1 MSKIWKL
8 TKVLLKLNY
17 ADFITD
23 KKKRWAYLF
32 SFAAILFVGFLI
44 FGSMTH
50 GIYEGMIHL
59 GQDPGIVIAMGLA
72 VASIWVF
79 LMSIMNILTVFYYSN
94 DVEMLLPLPLKPAQI
109 ISAKFFTVL
118 ITQYV
123 MSSFILLPIFIT
135 YGLKSG
141 AFITYYIY
149 MIVIYLF
156 FPIIPLVLASL
167 IMTIIMRYTNIAKN
181 KDRGSIFIGIVSILF
196 IVGINVFMQWR
207 NKSAVSGA
215 GDSVANYLTNN
226 QSSLF
231 IQMTNYFPT
240 TYFGAMGLVENA
252 SWKGILYVLIY
263 ILISI
268 AFFGLFYYIAER
280 TYLKGVIG
288 LSTSIAK
295 KEVISAEGLQKSTVQ
310 SSHLKAYVKK
320 EFKTLFRTPQF
331 FLNCIVQTFVMPIM
345 LFFVLFVQDGNL
357 KWITGYIDN
366 PESAGFAIGVGLCAS
381 LFLMGSNVI
390 ATTSFSRDGSSWFVN
405 RYLPVKASDI
415 FFAKAITA
423 WLINVVILAVFGI
436 TMAFVAG
443 ISPVFMILWFL
454 LSANGLL
461 LINLIGTRWDAQ
473 TADIHWDTEQKLF
486 KSRYTTLWNFLANI
500 LIALV
505 IVAGVSV
512 LYFFLQVGLWIMFIV
527 LFVMF
532 TIVNYI
538 FIKILKLGAER
549 ILSNIN

>member
-1 MSKIWKL
+1 MSKIWTL

-32 SFAAILFVGFLI
+32 SFVAILFVGFLM
-44 FGSMTH
+44 FGSITH
-50 GIYEGMIHL
+50 AMYEGMKHL
-59 GQDPGIVIAMGLA
+59 GQDPGMIIAMGLA
-72 VASIWVF
+72 IASIWVF
-79 LMSIMNILTVFYYSN
+79 LMSITNILTVFYYSN
-94 DVEMLLPLPLKPAQI
+94 DIEMLLPLPLKPAQI
-109 ISAKFFTVL
+109 ISAKFLTVL

-149 MIVIYLF
+149 MIFIYLL
-156 FPIIPLVLASL
+156 FPIVPLVLASL
-167 IMTIIMRYTNIAKN
+167 LMTIIMRYTNIAKN
-181 KDRGSIFIGIVSILF
+181 KDRGNIFIGIVSILF

-207 NKSAVSGA
+207 NKSAFTEDA
-215 GDSVANYLTNN
+215 ITNYLADN
-226 QSSLF
+226 QSSLL

-240 TYFGAMGLVENA
+240 TYFGAVALVESAN
-252 SWKGILYVLIY
+252 WKGPLYVIFFA
-263 ILISI
+263 LISFV
-268 AFFGLFYYIAER
+268 FFVLFYYIAER

-288 LSTSIAK
+288 LSTSTAK
-295 KEVISAEGLQKSTVQ
+295 KQAITTEGLQKSTVQ

-415 FFAKAITA
+415 FFAKAVTA
-423 WLINVVILAVFGI
+423 WLINIVILAVFGI
-436 TMAFVAG
+436 TMAVVAG
-443 ISPVFMILWFL
+443 VSPVFMILWFL

-512 LYFFLQVGLWIMFIV
+512 LYFVLHVGIWIMFIV
-527 LFVMF
+527 LFAMF

-538 FIKILKLGAER
+538 FIKILKSGAER
-549 ILSNIN
+549 ILSNIQ

>member
-1 MSKIWKL
+1 MSKIWTL

-23 KKKRWAYLF
+23 KKKRWAYVF

-50 GIYEGMIHL
+50 GMYEGLKQLRQEPGMI
-59 GQDPGIVIAMGLA
+59 IAMGLA
-72 VASIWVF
+72 IASIWVF
-79 LMSIMNILTVFYYSN
+79 LMSITNILTVFYYSN
-94 DVEMLLPLPLKPAQI
+94 DIEMLLPLPLKPAQI
-109 ISAKFFTVL
+109 ISAKFLTVL

-149 MIVIYLF
+149 MIFIYLL
-156 FPIIPLVLASL
+156 FPIVPLVLASL
-167 IMTIIMRYTNIAKN
+167 LMTIIMRYTNIAKN
-181 KDRGSIFIGIVSILF
+181 KDRGNIFIGIVSILF
-196 IVGINVFMQWR
+196 IVGINVFLQWR
-207 NKSAVSGA
+207 NKSAFSGDGA
-215 GDSVANYLTNN
+215 AEYLVNN
-226 QSSLF
+226 QSSL
-231 IQMTNYFPT
+231 IVQMTNYFPT
-240 TYFGAMGLVENA
+240 TYFGAVALVESAN
-252 SWKGILYVLIY
+252 WKGPLYVMIFAV
-263 ILISI
+263 ISFV
-268 AFFGLFYYIAER
+268 FFVLFYYIAER

-288 LSTSIAK
+288 LSTSTAK

-345 LFFVLFVQDGNL
+345 LFFILFVQDGNL
-357 KWITGYIDN
+357 KFITEYINN
-366 PESAGFAIGVGLCAS
+366 PETTGFAIGVGLCAS

-423 WLINVVILAVFGI
+423 WLINVIILAVFGI
-436 TMAFVAG
+436 TMAVVAG
-443 ISPVFMILWFL
+443 ISPIFMILWFL

-500 LIALV
+500 LIALI

-512 LYFFLQVGLWIMFIV
+512 LYFFLQVGLLVMFIV
-527 LFVMF
+527 LFAMF

>member
-1 MSKIWKL
+1 MSKIWTL

-23 KKKRWAYLF
+23 KKKRWAYVF

-50 GIYEGMIHL
+50 GMYEGMKQL
-59 GQDPGIVIAMGLA
+59 GQDPGMIIAMGLA
-72 VASIWVF
+72 IASIWVF
-79 LMSIMNILTVFYYSN
+79 LMSITNILTVFYYSN
-94 DVEMLLPLPLKPAQI
+94 DIEMLLPLPLKPAQI
-109 ISAKFFTVL
+109 ISAKFLTVL

-149 MIVIYLF
+149 MIFIYLL
-156 FPIIPLVLASL
+156 FPIVPLVLASL
-167 IMTIIMRYTNIAKN
+167 LMTVIMRYTNIAKN
-181 KDRGSIFIGIVSILF
+181 KDRGNIFIGIVSILF

-207 NKSAVSGA
+207 NKSAFSGDGA
-215 GDSVANYLTNN
+215 AEYLVNN
-226 QSSLF
+226 QSSL
-231 IQMTNYFPT
+231 IVQMTNYFPT
-240 TYFGAMGLVENA
+240 TYFGAVALVESVN
-252 SWKGILYVLIY
+252 WKGPLYVMIFA
-263 ILISI
+263 LISFV
-268 AFFGLFYYIAER
+268 FFVLFYYIAER

-288 LSTSIAK
+288 LSTSTAK

-345 LFFVLFVQDGNL
+345 LFFILFVQDGNL
-357 KWITGYIDN
+357 KFITEYINN
-366 PESAGFAIGVGLCAS
+366 PETTGFAIGVGLCAS
-381 LFLMGSNVI
+381 LFLMGSNII

-423 WLINVVILAVFGI
+423 WLINVIILAVFGI
-436 TMAFVAG
+436 TMAVVAG

-500 LIALV
+500 LIALI

-512 LYFFLQVGLWIMFIV
+512 LYFFLQVGLWVMFIV
-527 LFVMF
+527 LFAMF

>member
-1 MSKIWKL
+1 MNKIWTL

-50 GIYEGMIHL
+50 GMYEGLKQL
-59 GQDPGIVIAMGLA
+59 GQEPGMIIAMGLA
-72 VASIWVF
+72 IASIWVF
-79 LMSIMNILTVFYYSN
+79 LMSITNILTVFYYSN
-94 DVEMLLPLPLKPAQI
+94 DIEMLLPLPLKPAQI
-109 ISAKFFTVL
+109 ISAKFLTVL

-149 MIVIYLF
+149 MIFIYLL
-156 FPIIPLVLASL
+156 FPIVPLVLASL
-167 IMTIIMRYTNIAKN
+167 LMTIIMRYTNIAKN
-181 KDRGSIFIGIVSILF
+181 KDRGNIFIGIVSILF

-207 NKSAVSGA
+207 NKSAFSGDA
-215 GDSVANYLTNN
+215 AAEFLVNN
-226 QSSLF
+226 QSSLLV
-231 IQMTNYFPT
+231 QMTNYFPT
-240 TYFGAMGLVENA
+240 TYFGAVALIESA
-252 SWKGILYVLIY
+252 SWKGPLYVLIFA
-263 ILISI
+263 LISFV
-268 AFFGLFYYIAER
+268 FFVVFYYIAER

-288 LSTSIAK
+288 LSTSTAK
-295 KEVISAEGLQKSTVQ
+295 KQAITSEGLQKSTEQ

-357 KWITGYIDN
+357 KWITEYINN
-366 PESAGFAIGVGLCAS
+366 PESAGLAIGVGLCAS

-415 FFAKAITA
+415 FFAKALTA
-423 WLINVVILAVFGI
+423 WIINIAILAVFGI
-436 TMAFVAG
+436 TMAVVAG
-443 ISPVFMILWFL
+443 VSPVFMILWYL

-512 LYFFLQVGLWIMFIV
+512 LYFFLQVGLWVMFIV

-549 ILSNIN
+549 ILSNIE

>member
-1 MSKIWKL
+1 MSKIWTL

-59 GQDPGIVIAMGLA
+59 GQNPGIVIAMGLA

-181 KDRGSIFIGIVSILF
+181 KDRGNIFIGIVSILF

-215 GDSVANYLTNN
+215 GDSVANYLANN

-240 TYFGAMGLVENA
+240 TYFGAMGLVESA
-252 SWKGILYVLIY
+252 AWKGLLYVLIY

-288 LSTSIAK
+288 LSTSTAK

-345 LFFVLFVQDGNL
+345 LFFILFAQDGNL

-366 PESAGFAIGVGLCAS
+366 PESAGFAIGAGLCAS
-381 LFLMGSNVI
+381 LFLMGNNVI

-415 FFAKAITA
+415 FFAKTLTA
-423 WLINVVILAVFGI
+423 WLINISILAVFGI
-436 TMAFVAG
+436 TMAVVAG
-443 ISPVFMILWFL
+443 VSPVFMVLWFL

-500 LIALV
+500 LIALI

-512 LYFFLQVGLWIMFIV
+512 LYFVLHVGLWVMFII
-527 LFVMF
+527 LFILF
-532 TIVNYI
+532 TIANLI
-538 FIKILKLGAER
+538 LIRILKLGAER

>member
-1 MSKIWKL
+1 MSKIWML

-23 KKKRWAYLF
+23 KKKRWAYVF

-50 GIYEGMIHL
+50 GMYEGMKQL
-59 GQDPGIVIAMGLA
+59 GQDPGMIIAMGLA
-72 VASIWVF
+72 IASIWVF
-79 LMSIMNILTVFYYSN
+79 LMSITNILTVFYYSN
-94 DVEMLLPLPLKPAQI
+94 DIEMLLPLPLKPAQI
-109 ISAKFFTVL
+109 ISAKFLTVL

-149 MIVIYLF
+149 MIFIYLL
-156 FPIIPLVLASL
+156 FPIVPLVLASL
-167 IMTIIMRYTNIAKN
+167 LMTVIMRYTNIAKN
-181 KDRGSIFIGIVSILF
+181 KDRGNIFIGIVSILF

-207 NKSAVSGA
+207 NKSAFSGDGA
-215 GDSVANYLTNN
+215 AEYLVNN
-226 QSSLF
+226 QSSL
-231 IQMTNYFPT
+231 IVQMTNYFPT
-240 TYFGAMGLVENA
+240 TYFGAVALVESAN
-252 SWKGILYVLIY
+252 WKGPLYVMIFA
-263 ILISI
+263 LISFV
-268 AFFGLFYYIAER
+268 FFVLFYYIAER

-288 LSTSIAK
+288 LSTSTAK
-295 KEVISAEGLQKSTVQ
+295 KEVISAEGLQKSTAQ

-345 LFFVLFVQDGNL
+345 LFFILFVQDGNL
-357 KWITGYIDN
+357 KFITEYINN
-366 PESAGFAIGVGLCAS
+366 PETTGFAIGVGLCAS

-423 WLINVVILAVFGI
+423 WLINVIILAVFGI
-436 TMAFVAG
+436 TMAVVAG

-500 LIALV
+500 LIALI

-512 LYFFLQVGLWIMFIV
+512 LYFFLQVGLWVMFIV
-527 LFVMF
+527 LFAMF

>member
-1 MSKIWKL
+1 MSKIWTL

-23 KKKRWAYLF
+23 KKKRWAYVF

-50 GIYEGMIHL
+50 GMYEGMKQL
-59 GQDPGIVIAMGLA
+59 GQDPGMIIAMGLA
-72 VASIWVF
+72 IASIWVF
-79 LMSIMNILTVFYYSN
+79 LMSITNILTVFYYSN
-94 DVEMLLPLPLKPAQI
+94 DIEMLLPLPLKPAQI
-109 ISAKFFTVL
+109 ISAKFLTVL

-149 MIVIYLF
+149 MIFIYLL
-156 FPIIPLVLASL
+156 FPIVPLVLASL
-167 IMTIIMRYTNIAKN
+167 LMTVIMRYTNIAKN
-181 KDRGSIFIGIVSILF
+181 KDRGNIFIGIVSIIF

-207 NKSAVSGA
+207 NKSAFSGDGA
-215 GDSVANYLTNN
+215 AEYLVNN
-226 QSSLF
+226 QSSL
-231 IQMTNYFPT
+231 IVQMTNYFPT
-240 TYFGAMGLVENA
+240 TYFGAVALVESAN
-252 SWKGILYVLIY
+252 WKGPLYVMIFA
-263 ILISI
+263 LISFV
-268 AFFGLFYYIAER
+268 FFVLFYYIAER

-288 LSTSIAK
+288 LSTSTAK

-345 LFFVLFVQDGNL
+345 LFFILFVQDGNL
-357 KWITGYIDN
+357 KFITEYINN
-366 PESAGFAIGVGLCAS
+366 PETTGFAIGVGLCAS

-423 WLINVVILAVFGI
+423 WLINVIILAVFGI
-436 TMAFVAG
+436 TMAVVAG

-500 LIALV
+500 LIALI

-512 LYFFLQVGLWIMFIV
+512 LYFFLQVGLWVMFIV
-527 LFVMF
+527 LFAMF

>member
-1 MSKIWKL
+1 MSKIWTL

-23 KKKRWAYLF
+23 KKKRWAYVF
-32 SFAAILFVGFLI
+32 SFAAILFVGFLL
-44 FGSMTH
+44 FGSITH
-50 GIYEGMIHL
+50 AMYEGMIHL
-59 GQDPGIVIAMGLA
+59 GQDPGMIIAMGLA
-72 VASIWVF
+72 IASIWVF
-79 LMSIMNILTVFYYSN
+79 LMSITNILTVFYYSN
-94 DVEMLLPLPLKPAQI
+94 DIEMLLPLPLKPAQI
-109 ISAKFFTVL
+109 ISAKFLTVL

-149 MIVIYLF
+149 MIFIYLL
-156 FPIIPLVLASL
+156 FPIVPLVLASL
-167 IMTIIMRYTNIAKN
+167 LMTVIMRYTNIAKN
-181 KDRGSIFIGIVSILF
+181 KDRGNIFIGIVSILF
-196 IVGINVFMQWR
+196 IVGINVFLQWK
-207 NKSAVSGA
+207 NKSSFSEDAIA
-215 GDSVANYLTNN
+215 DYLANN
-226 QSSLF
+226 QSSLLV
-231 IQMTNYFPT
+231 QMTNYFPT
-240 TYFGAMGLVENA
+240 TYFGAVALVENA
-252 SWKGILYVLIY
+252 NWKGPLYVLIFA
-263 ILISI
+263 LISFV
-268 AFFGLFYYIAER
+268 FFVLFYYIAER

-288 LSTSIAK
+288 LSTSTAK

-345 LFFVLFVQDGNL
+345 LFFILFVQDGNL
-357 KWITGYIDN
+357 KLITEYINN
-366 PESAGFAIGVGLCAS
+366 PETTGFAIGVGLCAS

-415 FFAKAITA
+415 FFAKAIIA
-423 WLINVVILAVFGI
+423 WLINVIILAVFGI
-436 TMAFVAG
+436 TMAVVAG

-500 LIALV
+500 LIALI
-505 IVAGVSV
+505 IVGGVSV
-512 LYFFLQVGLWIMFIV
+512 LYFFLHVGLWVMFIV

-538 FIKILKLGAER
+538 FIKMLKLGAER
-549 ILSNIN
+549 ILSNIQ

>member
-1 MSKIWKL
+1 MSKIWTL

-23 KKKRWAYLF
+23 KKKRWAYVF

-50 GIYEGMIHL
+50 GMYEGMKQL
-59 GQDPGIVIAMGLA
+59 GQDPGMIIAMGLA
-72 VASIWVF
+72 IASIWVF
-79 LMSIMNILTVFYYSN
+79 LMSITNILTVFYYSN
-94 DVEMLLPLPLKPAQI
+94 DIEMLLPLPLKPAQI
-109 ISAKFFTVL
+109 ISAKFLTVL

-149 MIVIYLF
+149 MIFIYLL
-156 FPIIPLVLASL
+156 FPIVPLVLASL
-167 IMTIIMRYTNIAKN
+167 LMTVIMRYTNIAKN
-181 KDRGSIFIGIVSILF
+181 KDRGNIFIGIVSILF

-207 NKSAVSGA
+207 NKSAFSGDGA
-215 GDSVANYLTNN
+215 AEYLVNN
-226 QSSLF
+226 QSSL
-231 IQMTNYFPT
+231 IVQMTNYFPT
-240 TYFGAMGLVENA
+240 TYFGAVALVESAN
-252 SWKGILYVLIY
+252 WKGPLYVMIFA
-263 ILISI
+263 LISFV
-268 AFFGLFYYIAER
+268 FFVLFYYIAER

-288 LSTSIAK
+288 LSTSTAK

-345 LFFVLFVQDGNL
+345 LFFILFVQDGNL
-357 KWITGYIDN
+357 KFITEYINN
-366 PESAGFAIGVGLCAS
+366 PETTGFAIGVGLCAS

-423 WLINVVILAVFGI
+423 WLINVIILAVFGI
-436 TMAFVAG
+436 TMTVVAG

-500 LIALV
+500 LIALI

-512 LYFFLQVGLWIMFIV
+512 LYFFLQVGLWVMFIV
-527 LFVMF
+527 LFAMF

>member
-1 MSKIWKL
+1 MSKIWTL

-23 KKKRWAYLF
+23 KKKRWAYVF

-50 GIYEGMIHL
+50 GMYEGMKHI
-59 GQDPGIVIAMGLA
+59 GQEPGIIIAIGLA
-72 VASIWVF
+72 IASIWVF
-79 LMSIMNILTVFYYSN
+79 LMSITNILTVFYYSN
-94 DVEMLLPLPLKPAQI
+94 DIEMLLPLPLKPAQI
-109 ISAKFFTVL
+109 ISAKFLTVL

-149 MIVIYLF
+149 MIFIYLL
-156 FPIIPLVLASL
+156 FPIVPLVLASL
-167 IMTIIMRYTNIAKN
+167 LMTIIMRYTNIAKN
-181 KDRGSIFIGIVSILF
+181 KDRGNIFIGIVSILF

-207 NKSAVSGA
+207 NKSAFSGDA
-215 GDSVANYLTNN
+215 AAEYLVNN
-226 QSSLF
+226 QSSLLV
-231 IQMTNYFPT
+231 QMTNYFPT
-240 TYFGAMGLVENA
+240 TYFGAVALIESA
-252 SWKGILYVLIY
+252 SWKGPLYVLIFA
-263 ILISI
+263 LISFV
-268 AFFGLFYYIAER
+268 FFVVFYYIAER

-288 LSTSIAK
+288 LSTSTAK
-295 KEVISAEGLQKSTVQ
+295 KQAITSEGLQKSTVQ

-357 KWITGYIDN
+357 KWITEYINN
-366 PESAGFAIGVGLCAS
+366 PESAGLAIGVGLCAS

-415 FFAKAITA
+415 FFAKALTA
-423 WLINVVILAVFGI
+423 WIINIAILAVFGI
-436 TMAFVAG
+436 TMAVVAG
-443 ISPVFMILWFL
+443 VSPVFMILWYL

-512 LYFFLQVGLWIMFIV
+512 LYFFLQVGLWVMFIV

-549 ILSNIN
+549 ILSNIE

>member
-1 MSKIWKL
+1 MSKIWTL

-50 GIYEGMIHL
+50 GMYEGLKQL
-59 GQDPGIVIAMGLA
+59 GQEPGMIIAMGLA
-72 VASIWVF
+72 IASIWVF
-79 LMSIMNILTVFYYSN
+79 LMSITNILTVFYYSN
-94 DVEMLLPLPLKPAQI
+94 DIEMLLPLPLKPAQI
-109 ISAKFFTVL
+109 ISAKFLTVL

-149 MIVIYLF
+149 MIFIYLL
-156 FPIIPLVLASL
+156 FPIVPLVLASL
-167 IMTIIMRYTNIAKN
+167 LMTIIMRYTNIAKN
-181 KDRGSIFIGIVSILF
+181 KDRGNIFIGIVSILF

-207 NKSAVSGA
+207 NKSAFSGDGA
-215 GDSVANYLTNN
+215 AEYLVNN
-226 QSSLF
+226 QSSL
-231 IQMTNYFPT
+231 IVQMTNYFPT
-240 TYFGAMGLVENA
+240 TYFGAVALVESAN
-252 SWKGILYVLIY
+252 WKGLLYVI
-263 ILISI
+263 IFAVISFV
-268 AFFGLFYYIAER
+268 FFVLFYYIAER

-288 LSTSIAK
+288 LSTSTAK
-295 KEVISAEGLQKSTVQ
+295 KQVISAEGLQKSTVQ

-345 LFFVLFVQDGNL
+345 LFFILFVQDGNL
-357 KWITGYIDN
+357 KFITEYINN
-366 PESAGFAIGVGLCAS
+366 PETTGFAIGVGLCAS

-423 WLINVVILAVFGI
+423 WLINVIILAVFGI
-436 TMAFVAG
+436 TMAVVAG

-500 LIALV
+500 LIALI
-505 IVAGVSV
+505 IVGGVSV

-538 FIKILKLGAER
+538 FIKMLKLGAER
-549 ILSNIN
+549 ILSNIQ

>member
-1 MSKIWKL
+1 MSKIWTL

-50 GIYEGMIHL
+50 GIYEGMKQI
-59 GQDPGIVIAMGLA
+59 GQEPGIIIAMGLA
-72 VASIWVF
+72 IASIWVF
-79 LMSIMNILTVFYYSN
+79 LMSITNILTVFYYSN
-94 DVEMLLPLPLKPAQI
+94 DIEMLLPLPLKPSQI

-123 MSSFILLPIFIT
+123 MSSFILWPIFIT

-141 AFITYYIY
+141 AFITYYLY

-156 FPIIPLVLASL
+156 FPILPLVLASL

-181 KDRGSIFIGIVSILF
+181 KDRGNIFIGIVSILF

-207 NKSAVSGA
+207 NKSAFSGDTA
-215 GDSVANYLTNN
+215 ADYLVNN

-240 TYFGAMGLVENA
+240 TYFGAMGLVENT
-252 SWKGILYVLIY
+252 SWKGLLYVIIF

-268 AFFGLFYYIAER
+268 VCFGIFYYIAER

-288 LSTSIAK
+288 LSTSTAK

-357 KWITGYIDN
+357 KWITEYIDN

-436 TMAFVAG
+436 TMAVVAKV
-443 ISPVFMILWFL
+443 SPVFMILWFL

-500 LIALV
+500 LIALI

-512 LYFFLQVGLWIMFIV
+512 LYFVLQVGLWVMFII
-527 LFVMF
+527 LFILF
-532 TIVNYI
+532 TIANLI
-538 FIKILKLGAER
+538 LIRILKLGAER
-549 ILSNIN
+549 ILSNIQ

>member
-1 MSKIWKL
+1 MSKIWTL

-23 KKKRWAYLF
+23 KKKRWAYVF

-50 GIYEGMIHL
+50 GMYEGMKQL
-59 GQDPGIVIAMGLA
+59 GQDPGMIIAMGLA
-72 VASIWVF
+72 IASIWVF
-79 LMSIMNILTVFYYSN
+79 LMSITNILTVFYYSN
-94 DVEMLLPLPLKPAQI
+94 DIEMLLPLPLKPAQI
-109 ISAKFFTVL
+109 ISAKFLTVL

-135 YGLKSG
+135 YGLKSD

-149 MIVIYLF
+149 MIFIYLL
-156 FPIIPLVLASL
+156 FPIVPLVLASL
-167 IMTIIMRYTNIAKN
+167 LMTVIMRYTNIAKN
-181 KDRGSIFIGIVSILF
+181 KDRGNIFIGIVSILF

-207 NKSAVSGA
+207 NKSAFSGDGA
-215 GDSVANYLTNN
+215 AEYLVNN
-226 QSSLF
+226 QSSL
-231 IQMTNYFPT
+231 IVQMTNYFPT
-240 TYFGAMGLVENA
+240 TYFGAVALVA
-252 SWKGILYVLIY
+252 SANWKGPLYVMIFA
-263 ILISI
+263 LISFV
-268 AFFGLFYYIAER
+268 FFVLFYYIAER

-288 LSTSIAK
+288 LSTSTAK

-345 LFFVLFVQDGNL
+345 LFFILFVQDGNL
-357 KWITGYIDN
+357 KFITEYINN
-366 PESAGFAIGVGLCAS
+366 PETTGFAIGVGLCAS

-423 WLINVVILAVFGI
+423 WLINVIILAVFGI
-436 TMAFVAG
+436 TMAVVAG

-500 LIALV
+500 LIALI

-512 LYFFLQVGLWIMFIV
+512 LYFFLQVGLWVMFIV
-527 LFVMF
+527 LFAMF

>member
-1 MSKIWKL
+1 MSKIWTL

-23 KKKRWAYLF
+23 KKKRWAYVF

-50 GIYEGMIHL
+50 GMYEGMKQL
-59 GQDPGIVIAMGLA
+59 GQDPGMIIAMGLA
-72 VASIWVF
+72 IASIWVF
-79 LMSIMNILTVFYYSN
+79 LMSITNILTVFYYSN
-94 DVEMLLPLPLKPAQI
+94 DIEMLLPLPLKPAQI
-109 ISAKFFTVL
+109 ISAKFLTVL

-135 YGLKSG
+135 YGLKSD

-149 MIVIYLF
+149 MIFIYLL
-156 FPIIPLVLASL
+156 FPIVPLVLASL
-167 IMTIIMRYTNIAKN
+167 LMTVIMRYTNIAKN
-181 KDRGSIFIGIVSILF
+181 KDRGNIFIGIVSILF

-207 NKSAVSGA
+207 NKSAFSGDGA
-215 GDSVANYLTNN
+215 AEYLVNN
-226 QSSLF
+226 QSSL
-231 IQMTNYFPT
+231 IVQMTNYFPT
-240 TYFGAMGLVENA
+240 TYFGAVALVESAN
-252 SWKGILYVLIY
+252 WKGPLYVMIFA
-263 ILISI
+263 LISFV
-268 AFFGLFYYIAER
+268 FFVLFYYIAER

-288 LSTSIAK
+288 LSTSTAK

-345 LFFVLFVQDGNL
+345 LFFILFVQDGNL
-357 KWITGYIDN
+357 KFITEYINN
-366 PESAGFAIGVGLCAS
+366 PETTGFAIGVGFCAS

-423 WLINVVILAVFGI
+423 WLINMIILAVFGI
-436 TMAFVAG
+436 TMAVVAG

-500 LIALV
+500 LIALI

-512 LYFFLQVGLWIMFIV
+512 LYFFLQVGLWVMFIV
-527 LFVMF
+527 LFAMF

>member
-1 MSKIWKL
+1 MSKIWTL

-17 ADFITD
+17 ADFIAD

-50 GIYEGMIHL
+50 GMYEGLKQL
-59 GQDPGIVIAMGLA
+59 GQGPGMIIAMGLA
-72 VASIWVF
+72 IASIWVF
-79 LMSIMNILTVFYYSN
+79 LMSITNILTVFYYSN
-94 DVEMLLPLPLKPAQI
+94 DIEMLLPLPLKPAQI
-109 ISAKFFTVL
+109 ISAKFLTVL

-149 MIVIYLF
+149 MIFIYLL
-156 FPIIPLVLASL
+156 FPIVPLVLASL
-167 IMTIIMRYTNIAKN
+167 LMTIIMRYTNIAKN
-181 KDRGSIFIGIVSILF
+181 KDRGNIFIGIVSILF

-207 NKSAVSGA
+207 NKSAFSGDGA
-215 GDSVANYLTNN
+215 AEYLANN
-226 QSSLF
+226 QSSLLV
-231 IQMTNYFPT
+231 QMTNYFPT
-240 TYFGAMGLVENA
+240 TYFGAVALVESAN
-252 SWKGILYVLIY
+252 WKGPLYVI
-263 ILISI
+263 IFAVISFV
-268 AFFGLFYYIAER
+268 FFVLFYYIAER

-288 LSTSIAK
+288 LSTSTAK
-295 KEVISAEGLQKSTVQ
+295 KQVISAEGLQKSTVQ

-345 LFFVLFVQDGNL
+345 LFFILFVQDGNL
-357 KWITGYIDN
+357 KFITEYINN
-366 PESAGFAIGVGLCAS
+366 PKTTGFAIGVGLCAS

-423 WLINVVILAVFGI
+423 WLINVIILAVFGI
-436 TMAFVAG
+436 TMAVVAG

-500 LIALV
+500 LIALI
-505 IVAGVSV
+505 IVGGVSV
-512 LYFFLQVGLWIMFIV
+512 LYFFLHVGLWVMFIV

-538 FIKILKLGAER
+538 FIKMLKLGAER
-549 ILSNIN
+549 ILSNIQ

>member
-1 MSKIWKL
+1 MSKIWTL

-23 KKKRWAYLF
+23 KKKRWAYVF

-50 GIYEGMIHL
+50 GMYEGMKQL
-59 GQDPGIVIAMGLA
+59 GQDPGMIIAMGLA
-72 VASIWVF
+72 IASIWVF
-79 LMSIMNILTVFYYSN
+79 LMSITNILTVFYYSN
-94 DVEMLLPLPLKPAQI
+94 DIEMLLPLPLKPAQI
-109 ISAKFFTVL
+109 ISAKFLTVL

-149 MIVIYLF
+149 MIFIYLL
-156 FPIIPLVLASL
+156 FPIVPLVLASL
-167 IMTIIMRYTNIAKN
+167 LMTVIMRYTNIAKN
-181 KDRGSIFIGIVSILF
+181 KDRGNIFIGIVSILF
-196 IVGINVFMQWR
+196 IVGLNVFMQWR
-207 NKSAVSGA
+207 NKSAFSGDGA
-215 GDSVANYLTNN
+215 AEYLVNN
-226 QSSLF
+226 QSSL
-231 IQMTNYFPT
+231 IVQMTNYFPT
-240 TYFGAMGLVENA
+240 TYFGAVALVESAN
-252 SWKGILYVLIY
+252 WKGPLYVMIFA
-263 ILISI
+263 LISFV
-268 AFFGLFYYIAER
+268 FFVLFYYIAER

-288 LSTSIAK
+288 LSTSTAK

-345 LFFVLFVQDGNL
+345 LFFILFVQDGNL
-357 KWITGYIDN
+357 KFITEYINN
-366 PESAGFAIGVGLCAS
+366 PETTGFAIGVGLCAS

-390 ATTSFSRDGSSWFVN
+390 ATTSFSRDGNSWFVN

-423 WLINVVILAVFGI
+423 WLINVIILAVFGI
-436 TMAFVAG
+436 TMAVVAG

-500 LIALV
+500 LIALI

-512 LYFFLQVGLWIMFIV
+512 LYFFLQVGLWVMFIV
-527 LFVMF
+527 LFAMF

>member
-1 MSKIWKL
+1 MSKIWTL

-17 ADFITD
+17 ADFIAD

-50 GIYEGMIHL
+50 GMYEGLKQL
-59 GQDPGIVIAMGLA
+59 GQGPGMIIAMGLA
-72 VASIWVF
+72 IASIWVF
-79 LMSIMNILTVFYYSN
+79 LMSITNILTVFYYSN
-94 DVEMLLPLPLKPAQI
+94 DIEMLLPLPLKPAQI
-109 ISAKFFTVL
+109 ISAKFLTVL

-123 MSSFILLPIFIT
+123 MSSFIVLPIFIT

-149 MIVIYLF
+149 MIFIYLL
-156 FPIIPLVLASL
+156 FPIVPLVLASL
-167 IMTIIMRYTNIAKN
+167 LMTIIMRYTNIAKN
-181 KDRGSIFIGIVSILF
+181 KDRGNIFIGIVSILF

-207 NKSAVSGA
+207 NKSAFSGDGA
-215 GDSVANYLTNN
+215 AEYLVNN
-226 QSSLF
+226 QSSL
-231 IQMTNYFPT
+231 IVQMTNYFPT
-240 TYFGAMGLVENA
+240 TYFGAVALVESAN
-252 SWKGILYVLIY
+252 WKGLLYVI
-263 ILISI
+263 IFAVISFV
-268 AFFGLFYYIAER
+268 FFVLFYYIAER

-288 LSTSIAK
+288 LSTSTAK
-295 KEVISAEGLQKSTVQ
+295 KQVISAEDLQKSTAQ

-345 LFFVLFVQDGNL
+345 LFFILFVQDGNL
-357 KWITGYIDN
+357 KFITEYINN
-366 PESAGFAIGVGLCAS
+366 PKTTGFAIGVGLCAS

-423 WLINVVILAVFGI
+423 WLINVIILAVFGI
-436 TMAFVAG
+436 TMAVVAG

-500 LIALV
+500 LIALI
-505 IVAGVSV
+505 IVGGVSV
-512 LYFFLQVGLWIMFIV
+512 LYFFLQVGLWVMFIV

-538 FIKILKLGAER
+538 FIKMLKLGAER
-549 ILSNIN
+549 ILSNIQ

>member
-1 MSKIWKL
+1 MSKIWTL

-17 ADFITD
+17 ADFIAD

-32 SFAAILFVGFLI
+32 SFAAILFVGFLM
-44 FGSMTH
+44 FGSLTH
-50 GIYEGMIHL
+50 AMYEGMIHL
-59 GQDPGIVIAMGLA
+59 GQDPGMIIAMGLA
-72 VASIWVF
+72 IASIWVF
-79 LMSIMNILTVFYYSN
+79 LMSITNILTVFYYSN
-94 DVEMLLPLPLKPAQI
+94 DIEMLLPLPLKPAQI
-109 ISAKFFTVL
+109 ISAKFLTVL

-149 MIVIYLF
+149 MIFIYLL
-156 FPIIPLVLASL
+156 FPIVPLVLASL
-167 IMTIIMRYTNIAKN
+167 LMTIIMRYTNIAKN
-181 KDRGSIFIGIVSILF
+181 KDRGNIFIGIVSILF
-196 IVGINVFMQWR
+196 IVGINVFMQWK
-207 NKSAVSGA
+207 NKSAFSEDA
-215 GDSVANYLTNN
+215 ITNYLANN
-226 QSSLF
+226 QSSLLV
-231 IQMTNYFPT
+231 QMTNYFPT
-240 TYFGAMGLVENA
+240 TYFGAVALVESAN
-252 SWKGILYVLIY
+252 WKGPLYVI
-263 ILISI
+263 IFAVISFV
-268 AFFGLFYYIAER
+268 FFVLFYYIAER

-288 LSTSIAK
+288 LSTSTAK

-357 KWITGYIDN
+357 KWITEYINN
-366 PESAGFAIGVGLCAS
+366 PESAGLAIGVGLCAS

-423 WLINVVILAVFGI
+423 WLINIAILAVFGI
-436 TMAFVAG
+436 TMAVVAG
-443 ISPVFMILWFL
+443 VSPVFMILWFL

-500 LIALV
+500 LLALV

-512 LYFFLQVGLWIMFIV
+512 LYFFLQVGLWVMFIV

-549 ILSNIN
+549 ILSNIE